1 MRRIFLLLLALSW
14 IQTHAQQAFE
24 GTLFI
29 EVLSADSSEI
39 PKMDFEIKLNGSMAR
54 MNIHSAN
61 IEDYSLIINYDTG
74 ESIMLKTH
82 NGEKIAVRGMKTLV
96 EPGSFNSENGK
107 LKKVAGYFCRKGK
120 VTTNEG
126 SSLVYY
132 STAFNS
138 PAQFFGAYSNVPG
151 LILELHLSK
160 EGNEQVIRTKKLS
173 KRKVKDDEFIV
184 PNEYREMNESEYELL
199 LPLFPELM
207 Q

>member
-1 MRRIFLLLLALSW
+1 MNRIVLLLFAFACLHG
-14 IQTHAQQAFE
+14 QAQKAFE

-39 PKMDFEIKLNGSMAR
+39 PKMNFEVKLKGSMAR

-61 IEDYSLIINYDTG
+61 IEDYSLIINYETG
-74 ESIMLKTH
+74 ESVMLKMH
-82 NGEKIAVRGMKTLV
+82 NGEKIAVQGMKVLA
-96 EPGSFNSENGK
+96 EPGTFSSENSK

-126 SSLVYY
+126 SSIVYY

-151 LILELHLSK
+151 LILELHLLK
-160 EGNEQVIRTKKLS
+160 EGNEQIIRTKKLS
-173 KRKVKDDEFIV
+173 KRKVNDDEFNV
-184 PNEYREMNESEYELL
+184 PADYRLMSESEYQLL
-199 LPLFPELM
+199 LPLFPELL

>member
-1 MRRIFLLLLALSW
+1 
-14 IQTHAQQAFE
+14 
-24 GTLFI
+24 
-29 EVLSADSSEI
+29 
-39 PKMDFEIKLNGSMAR
+39 
-54 MNIHSAN
+54 
-61 IEDYSLIINYDTG
+61 
-74 ESIMLKTH
+74 
-82 NGEKIAVRGMKTLV
+82 MKTLV
-96 EPGSFNSENGK
+96 DPGSFNSENGK

-160 EGNEQVIRTKKLS
+160 DGNEQVIRTKKLS
-173 KRKVKDDEFIV
+173 KRKVKDDEFDI

>member
-1 MRRIFLLLLALSW
+1 MKRIFLLLLALAW

-39 PKMDFEIKLNGSMAR
+39 PKMDFEIKLKGSMAR

-61 IEDYSLIINYDTG
+61 IGDYSLIINYETG
-74 ESIMLKTH
+74 ESIMLKTR
-82 NGEKIAVRGMKTLV
+82 NGEKIAVRGMKTLEV
-96 EPGSFNSENGK
+96 PGSFNSEKGK

-138 PAQFFGAYSNVPG
+138 PAKFFGAYSNVPG
-151 LILELHLSK
+151 LVLELHLSK
-160 EGNEQVIRTKKLS
+160 DGNEQVIRTKKLS
-173 KRKVKDDEFIV
+173 KRKVKDDEFII
-184 PNEYREMNESEYELL
+184 PSEYREMNESEYELL

>member
-1 MRRIFLLLLALSW
+1 MKRIVLFFLALSW
-14 IQTHAQQAFE
+14 LHTYAQQAFE

-39 PKMDFEIKLNGSMAR
+39 PQMNFEIKLKGSKAR

-82 NGEKIAVRGMKTLV
+82 NGEKIAVRGMKTLA
-96 EPGSFNSENGK
+96 EPGSFSSENGK

-120 VTTNEG
+120 VTTSEG

-173 KRKVKDDEFIV
+173 KRKVKDDEFII

>member
-1 MRRIFLLLLALSW
+1 MKRIFLLLLALAW

-39 PKMDFEIKLNGSMAR
+39 PKMDFEIKLKGSMAR

-61 IEDYSLIINYDTG
+61 IEDYSLIINYETG

-96 EPGSFNSENGK
+96 DPGSFNSENGK

-120 VTTNEG
+120 VTTNGG
-126 SSLVYY
+126 SSIVYY

-138 PAQFFGAYSNVPG
+138 PAQFFGTYSNVPG

-173 KRKVKDDEFIV
+173 KRKVKDDEFII

>member
-1 MRRIFLLLLALSW
+1 
-14 IQTHAQQAFE
+14 
-24 GTLFI
+24 
-29 EVLSADSSEI
+29 
-39 PKMDFEIKLNGSMAR
+39 
-54 MNIHSAN
+54 
-61 IEDYSLIINYDTG
+61 
-74 ESIMLKTH
+74 MLKTH

-96 EPGSFNSENGK
+96 DPGSFNSENGK

-126 SSLVYY
+126 SSIVYY

-173 KRKVKDDEFIV
+173 KRKVKDDEFDI
-184 PNEYREMNESEYELL
+184 PHEYREMNESEYELL
-199 LPLFPELM
+199 QPLFPELM

>member
-1 MRRIFLLLLALSW
+1 MKRIFLLLLALSW

-39 PKMDFEIKLNGSMAR
+39 PKMDFEIKLKGSMAR

-173 KRKVKDDEFIV
+173 KRKVKDGEFIV